1 MSDKRNKGKKDAD
14 KKSESGY
21 IERLGKVKADAGKAD
36 KSEERTGIDNADCI
50 SADTEAA
57 AAELVADVRR
67 DYEERRSRRM
77 PLELQWRLNMNFVA
91 GNQYAEITPL
101 GEVEDYGKQYYWQQR
116 EVYNHI
122 ASIVETRLSKLSR
135 VKTGIAVRPFSGD
148 NSDVATARLS
158 SQVLKAL
165 SEEVG
170 LASLINTATGWSE
183 VAGTCFLKAVWDI
196 NKGSIIG
203 EQDGVK
209 LREGDVSVS
218 VVPPFELFPDNL
230 LAGGLEECRSLI
242 HAKAYHVD
250 EIFDNWGVRVDG
262 EDVNVFSLPTGY
274 GRGGQGDGIIS
285 TAMKDCCLVLER
297 YTLPSSRYPAGRF
310 TVVAGDSLL
319 YDGELPYINGGDD
332 ARGFPFARMICLNK
346 AGSFFGTSIVERMIP
361 LQRSYN
367 AVKNRKYEFMN
378 RLAAGVLAVED
389 GSVDIDELE
398 DGGLPPGKV
407 LVYRQGS
414 APPRMMDA
422 GGIPPEF
429 RYEEER
435 LLSEFITI
443 SGVSELSKY
452 SQTYASMSGK
462 AIALLTEQDD
472 SRLAVASNSVR
483 DCIKRVSEQ
492 MLRLYKQF
500 AGDKRLK
507 RLAGEDGQLQLTC
520 FSASDLQ
527 SDDLVFET
535 DNELN
540 DTLSGR
546 RNMLIQL
553 MQLGVLQGE
562 GGKLDERSK
571 SKVLEILGFGAWES
585 AADMSECQRNSA
597 IKENMAAGD
606 SKLRVSEIDD
616 HAIHIAE
623 HTKGVL
629 TRGRDDK
636 VASRLLE
643 HIREHKAYIAAGSF
657 EAQAATAPKTDN
669 STDNKEE

>member
-1 MSDKRNKGKKDAD
+1 MKDKVKDKAGTSDKDA
-14 KKSESGY
+14 ET
-21 IERLGKVKADAGKAD
+21 AQ
-36 KSEERTGIDNADCI
+36 
-50 SADTEAA
+50 
-57 AAELVADVRR
+57 LVADVRR

-135 VKTGIAVRPFSGD
+135 VKTGIAVRPFSSD
-148 NSDVATARLS
+148 TSDVGAARLS

-165 SEEVG
+165 SEEIG
-170 LASLINTATGWSE
+170 LVSLLNTAAGWSE
-183 VAGTCFLKAVWDI
+183 VTGTCFLKAVWDC
-196 NKGSIIG
+196 NKGAVIG
-203 EQDGVK
+203 KDGK
-209 LREGDVSVS
+209 TCLREGDVSVS

-230 LAGGLEECRSLI
+230 LAGNLGECRSLI

-250 EIFDNWGVRVDG
+250 EIYDNWGVRVEGD
-262 EDVNVFSLPTGY
+262 DVSVFSLAVGY
-274 GRGGQGDGIIS
+274 GRGGAGDGVIS
-285 TAMKDCCLVLER
+285 SAMPDSCIVLER
-297 YTLPSSRYPAGRF
+297 YTLPTAEYPDGRL
-310 TVVAGDSLL
+310 TIVAGNSLL
-319 YDGELPYINGGDD
+319 YDGQLPYVNGADG

-346 AGSFFGTSIVERMIP
+346 VGSFFGASVVERLIP

-378 RLAAGVLAVED
+378 RLAAGVLAIED
-389 GSVDIDELE
+389 GSIDAEELE

-407 LVYRQGS
+407 LIYRQGS
-414 APPRMMDA
+414 AAPRMMDA
-422 GGIPPEF
+422 GNIPPEF

-472 SRLAVASNSVR
+472 SRLAVASNSMR
-483 DCIKRVSEQ
+483 ECIKSISEQ

-500 AGDKRLK
+500 AGGKRLK

-546 RNMLIQL
+546 RNMLLQL

-562 GGKLDERSK
+562 DGRLDERSK
-571 SKVLEILGFGAWES
+571 SKALEILGFGTWES
-585 AADMSECQRNSA
+585 AADLSECQRNSA
-597 IKENMAAGD
+597 IRENMIAGKG
-606 SKLRVSEIDD
+606 KLEVGEVDD
-616 HAIHIAE
+616 HALHIAE
-623 HTKGVL
+623 HTKGIL
-629 TRGRDDK
+629 TRRDGDKGR
-636 VASRLLE
+636 AELLE
-643 HIREHKAYIAAGSF
+643 HVRAHKAFMAAAGF
-657 EAQAATAPKTDN
+657 EAQALAAQD
-669 STDNKEE
+669 DIDRDKEE